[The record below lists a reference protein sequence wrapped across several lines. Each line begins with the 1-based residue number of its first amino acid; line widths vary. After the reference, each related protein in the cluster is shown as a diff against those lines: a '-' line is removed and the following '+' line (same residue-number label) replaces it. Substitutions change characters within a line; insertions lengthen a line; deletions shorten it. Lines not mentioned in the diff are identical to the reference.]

1 MKKILFSSLFI
12 CSVLFG
18 QPHNDHAPFAPRIP
32 FETEVISIPR
42 IDSSY
47 TVYYTFKIPYALLVF
62 ERQNESYFAN
72 FRIIVEI
79 TDENGKL
86 VTRNIKDN
94 KISVNN
100 FEATNERHEYLQDC
114 LSFITEPGD
123 YKVGAIISDMNSS
136 GERPLKP
143 FDIHLKKEDEK
154 LVLQPLV
161 ITPKVVKCNENN
173 SFLLANSGGNIPF
186 SIDEFNL
193 IIPLIDTSITDV
205 EITLTNNDEEIY
217 SGKIS
222 ESFVESM
229 GITDCDG
236 NIAIT
241 KFPENELTRNFILKN
256 INEKLNEGKLL
267 LTVKNE
273 EKDIDEKIPLM
284 VVWFNKPFSLLNP
297 EKAIEY
303 LNFIESED
311 VVDELLSADESDYPK
326 VLHEYWS
333 KYDPTPETSFNEIM
347 FEYYNRV
354 DYAIKEFRSISNKNG
369 AKTDRGMV
377 YIKFGE
383 PDKIDRTSNSQ
394 GEVIEIWTYTKSQR
408 QFTFIDKIGT
418 GNFTLSENYNE

>member
-1 MKKILFSSLFI
+1 MKKILFSSLCF
-12 CSVLFG
+12 CSLLFG
-18 QPHNDHAPFAPRIP
+18 QPHKDSHPFATRIP

-47 TVYYTFKIPYALLVF
+47 TVYYTYKIPYELLVF
-62 ERQNESYFAN
+62 ERQNDSYIAN

-79 TDENGKL
+79 NDENGKL

-94 KISVNN
+94 KITVNN
-100 FEATNERHEYLQDC
+100 FEATNEQHDYLQDC
-114 LSFITEPGD
+114 ISFITQPGD
-123 YKVGAIISDMNSS
+123 YKVSAIISDMNSS

-161 ITPKVVKCNENN
+161 IEPRVVKCKEKN
-173 SFLLANSGGNIPF
+173 SFILANSGGNIPF
-186 SIDEFNL
+186 SVEEFNL
-193 IIPLIDTSITDV
+193 MIPLKDTSITHID
-205 EITLTNNDEEIY
+205 ITLTNNEEEIY
-217 SGKIS
+217 SGNIS
-222 ESFVESM
+222 ESFDESM
-229 GITDCDG
+229 GITDCEG

-241 KFPENELTRNFILKN
+241 QLPENDLTRNFVLKN
-256 INEKLNEGKLL
+256 INEKLNEGKVILN
-267 LTVKNE
+267 VKNE

-303 LNFIESED
+303 LNFIETDD

-326 VLHEYWS
+326 VLHDYWE

-347 FEYYNRV
+347 FEYYSRV
-354 DYAIKEFRSISNKNG
+354 DYAIKEFSSISTKNG

-383 PDKIDRTSNSQ
+383 PDKIDRTSNSL

-418 GNFTLSENYNE
+418 GNFTLSEN

>member
-1 MKKILFSSLFI
+1 VKKILFSSLFI
-12 CSVLFG
+12 YSLLFG
-18 QPHNDHAPFAPRIP
+18 QPHNELPPFAPRIP

-47 TVYYTFKIPYALLVF
+47 TVYYTYKIPYALLVF
-62 ERQNESYFAN
+62 ERQNDSYIAN
-72 FRIIVEI
+72 FRIVVEI
-79 TDENGKL
+79 NDEIGKL
-86 VTRNIKDN
+86 VARNIKDN

-100 FEATNERHEYLQDC
+100 FEATNERHEFLQDC
-114 LSFITEPGD
+114 LSFITEPGN
-123 YKVGAIISDMNSS
+123 YKVSAIISDMNSS

-161 ITPKVVKCNENN
+161 IAPKVVKCEEKN
-173 SFLLANSGGNIPF
+173 SFILANSGGNIPF
-186 SIDEFNL
+186 SVDEFNL
-193 IIPLIDTSITDV
+193 IIPLKDTSITDI

-217 SGKIS
+217 SENFS

-236 NIAIT
+236 SIAIT
-241 KFPENELTRNFILKN
+241 KLPENDLTRNFVVKN
-256 INEKLNEGKLL
+256 INQKLNEGKLL
-267 LTVKNE
+267 LTIKNE
-273 EKDIDEKIPLM
+273 DKAIDEKFPLM

-311 VVDELLSADESDYPK
+311 VVDELLGADESEYPK
-326 VLHEYWS
+326 VLHEYWT
-333 KYDPTPETSFNEIM
+333 KYDPTPETAFNEIM
-347 FEYYNRV
+347 FEYYSRV
-354 DYAIKEFRSISNKNG
+354 DYAIKEFSSISTKNG

-383 PDKIDRTSNSQ
+383 PDKIDRTSNSL